1 MGPKAA
7 ADALALVQ
15 LGAGASTGREGLVK
29 RRRRKCCNAIATYS
43 LHLYVR
49 CPPYRGHQRDPL
61 GRHPVQDKGWRPFFG
76 IQKKKQEKK
85 NKDQPAD
92 AAGKKKKQKKEK
104 NEKKDEYILN
114 PKNTACPRILRG
126 LCHIIR
132 TEAKDPIT
140 GSTPAFNRLK
150 IIFEP
155 RGGAGTGDIWSYI
168 SGVDPDTECHFGSLN
183 KVAKIDGRFPWTFLH
198 APSFAVV
205 AEWIGRKMSVAVNEG
220 LQQLAFPITTQGT
233 LLADLPEAMAT
244 GGLLCRL
251 ATKRFRVDHPGA
263 KKARHIPPCIQGPSF
278 ASIFLHLPP

>member
-1 MGPKAA
+1 M
-7 ADALALVQ
+7 
-15 LGAGASTGREGLVK
+15 
-29 RRRRKCCNAIATYS
+29 
-43 LHLYVR
+43 
-49 CPPYRGHQRDPL
+49 
-61 GRHPVQDKGWRPFFG
+61 FFG

-104 NEKKDEYILN
+104 KEKKDEYILN

-155 RGGAGTGDIWSYI
+155 RGGAGGIGASSGHLHPTLVMSAWKNDGKVPEGTGDIWSYI

-205 AEWIGRKMSVAVNEG
+205 AEWIGMRKMSVAVNEG

-263 KKARHIPPCIQGPSF
+263 KKARKATFCETCMCESCKQ
-278 ASIFLHLPP
+278 ARAAAAA